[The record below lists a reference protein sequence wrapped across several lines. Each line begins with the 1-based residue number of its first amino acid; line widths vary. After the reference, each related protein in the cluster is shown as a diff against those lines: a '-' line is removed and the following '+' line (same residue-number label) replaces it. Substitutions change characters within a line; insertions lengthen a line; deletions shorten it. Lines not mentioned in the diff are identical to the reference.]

1 MITYKTDLD
10 GVDWDRLRET
20 LIEDSFHN
28 GRTTD
33 QLRES
38 FENSYATVLACD
50 GDDVIGTARVL
61 SDGVCN
67 AYVVDVWTH
76 SRYRR
81 QGVGRAMLD
90 RLLSGLEGQHVYL
103 FTDAAVGFYEAV
115 GFRERPVG
123 MERVVGEWLRRRT

>member
-10 GVDWDRLRET
+10 GVDWDRMRDT

-28 GRTTD
+28 GRTAA

-38 FENSYATVLACD
+38 FENSAATVLACA
-50 GDDVIGTARVL
+50 GEDVIGTARAL

-81 QGVGRAMLD
+81 QGIGRAMLD
-90 RLLSGLEGQHVYL
+90 LLMSGLEGQHVYL
-103 FTDAAVGFYEAV
+103 FTDAAVGFYEAC

-123 MERVVGEWLRRRT
+123 MERVIGEWLQRGT